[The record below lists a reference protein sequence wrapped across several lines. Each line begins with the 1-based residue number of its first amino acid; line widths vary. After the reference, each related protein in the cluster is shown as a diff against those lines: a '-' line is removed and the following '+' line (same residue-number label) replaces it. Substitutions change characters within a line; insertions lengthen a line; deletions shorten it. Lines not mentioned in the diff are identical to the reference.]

1 MRCARTNSCE
11 RPILEAELKARLGE
25 PVRATPASAG
35 TTSQV
40 AQSGSAQAL
49 LDLRKVCAGYG
60 SARVL
65 HGLDLSVNR
74 GETLVVIGRNGVGK
88 TTLIETIIGL
98 TTFHS
103 GEIWFDGKRIDA
115 APAYRRNRLGIGWVP
130 QQREVF
136 PSLTVEENMT
146 VVRQPGDWH
155 LERVYG
161 LFPRLKERRGNY
173 GDQLSGGEQQ
183 MLALGRALMTN
194 PALLLLDEPIEGL
207 APLIVQEMLAAIERM
222 RRESDMA
229 IVLVEQKYDLA
240 LAQSER
246 CVVID
251 HGAVVHSGPSAELL
265 GNQPLIDKLLS
276 VSA

>member
-1 MRCARTNSCE
+1 
-11 RPILEAELKARLGE
+11 LEADLKAWLGE
-25 PVRATPASAG
+25 AVPATPTLTA
-35 TTSQV
+35 TTSRV
-40 AQSGSAQAL
+40 ARSGSAQAL
-49 LDLRKVCAGYG
+49 LELRGVCAGYG

-65 HGLDLSVNR
+65 HDLELSVNR

-103 GEIWFDGKRIDA
+103 GEIWFDGKRVDR

-136 PSLTVEENMT
+136 PSLTVEENMA
-146 VVRQPGDWH
+146 VVRQPGDWN

-161 LFPRLKERRGNY
+161 LFPRLRERRGNY
-173 GDQLSGGEQQ
+173 GNQLSGGEQQ

-194 PALLLLDEPIEGL
+194 PALLLLDEPVEGL

-229 IVLVEQKYDLA
+229 IVLVEQKYELA

-251 HGAVVHSGPSAELL
+251 HGAVVHTGPSAELL

>member
-1 MRCARTNSCE
+1 
-11 RPILEAELKARLGE
+11 LEAELKPRLGE
-25 PVRATPASAG
+25 PVRTAAEAGATRGHGAG
-35 TTSQV
+35 
-40 AQSGSAQAL
+40 SGSAQAL
-49 LDLRKVCAGYG
+49 LDVRKACAGYG
-60 SARVL
+60 PARVL
-65 HGLDLSVNR
+65 HGLDLSLNR

-88 TTLIETIIGL
+88 TTLIETLVGL

-103 GEIWFDGKRIDA
+103 GEIWFDGQRIDA

-136 PSLTVEENMT
+136 ASLTVEENMT
-146 VVRQPGDWH
+146 VVRQPGDWN
-155 LERVYG
+155 LERVYR

-173 GDQLSGGEQQ
+173 GNQLSGGEQQ

-194 PALLLLDEPIEGL
+194 PSLLLLDEPVEGL
-207 APLIVQEMLAAIERM
+207 APLVVQEMLAAIERM

-251 HGAVVHSGPSAELL
+251 HGAVVHTGPSAELL